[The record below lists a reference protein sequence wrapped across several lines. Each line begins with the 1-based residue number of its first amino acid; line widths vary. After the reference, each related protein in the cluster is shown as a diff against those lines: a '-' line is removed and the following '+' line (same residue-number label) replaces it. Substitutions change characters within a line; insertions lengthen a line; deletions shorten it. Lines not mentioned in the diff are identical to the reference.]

1 MRRTK
6 WQCFSL
12 LRATGI
18 APFPILIAADSVFHT
33 DVRYF
38 LYLHRSKEEPGVEED
53 GEGLAAY
60 QTVTAWYGRKRMFTV
75 RDHNVDSLSPKFPP
89 PPFPMSVWSTGLLE
103 DRHGCCVHYH
113 CGRPWNYRRGAA
125 FPSEKRRGMPETG
138 PGLRWNPVIKILCR
152 MLIQWKKPKWLYSV
166 PHFWVL
172 IKSQDPFSKI
182 HAEPLWVRAGGECG
196 GEADRKVTAV

>member
-1 MRRTK
+1 MKQQNWLQLPALHQEADVSYLSWRHESCGCSNTMRRAK
-6 WQCFSL
+6 WQCFSS

-18 APFPILIAADSVFHT
+18 APFPILIAADSVFPT

-38 LYLHRSKEEPGVEED
+38 LYLHRSKEEPGVDED

-125 FPSEKRRGMPETG
+125 FPSEKGEGCLKPD
-138 PGLRWNPVIKILCR
+138 PG
-152 MLIQWKKPKWLYSV
+152 
-166 PHFWVL
+166 F
-172 IKSQDPFSKI
+172 
-182 HAEPLWVRAGGECG
+182 AG
-196 GEADRKVTAV
+196 TL